1 MSVGLKSCI
10 IFIFT
15 LFYNVEWEIKVFVSD
30 SGDTEPYLKK
40 KRNFLTFSSFG
51 RFKSVFFCF
60 FRDTRKKNRT

>member
-10 IFIFT
+10 SFIFT

-40 KRNFLTFSSFG
+40 K
-51 RFKSVFFCF
+51 KKFFNIQF
-60 FRDTRKKNRT
+60 FWTI

>member
-40 KRNFLTFSSFG
+40 KKEIF
-51 RFKSVFFCF
+51 
-60 FRDTRKKNRT
+60 